1 MNVRTCFA
9 YISLSLILSACVTEP
24 TVSYQLDVDPIFKER
39 CIQCH
44 VSPDGVG
51 YRSTGL
57 SMASYE
63 TLMRGTI
70 YGPVVV
76 PGDSKRSVLNKMV
89 EKRAGNYMRMPHN
102 KKDSLTDKEIK
113 TLRLWVNQH
122 AKNN

>member
-1 MNVRTCFA
+1 MNVRTCCGC
-9 YISLSLILSACVTEP
+9 ISLSLILSACATEP
-24 TVSYQLDVDPIFKER
+24 TISYQLDVDQIFKDH

-63 TLMRGTI
+63 ALMRGTI
-70 YGPVVV
+70 YGSVVV
-76 PGDSKRSVLNKMV
+76 PGDSKRSILNKMV

-102 KKDSLTDKEIK
+102 KKDSLTDKEIQ
-113 TLRLWVNQH
+113 TLGLWVNQH
-122 AKNN
+122 AKYN